1 MIVMTI
7 IMTIIIIIIV
17 IVVIIRI
24 SLKSKDDLDQVD
36 VVEGFLANLPEKEN
50 SIVNFFFINLIWIII
65 SSWED
70 KIMIIIIIS
79 T

>member
-17 IVVIIRI
+17 IIVIIMI

-50 SIVNFFFINLIWIII
+50 NIVKIFFYKTQLDHNIFLRR
-65 SSWED
+65 
-70 KIMIIIIIS
+70 KVMIIIIIS